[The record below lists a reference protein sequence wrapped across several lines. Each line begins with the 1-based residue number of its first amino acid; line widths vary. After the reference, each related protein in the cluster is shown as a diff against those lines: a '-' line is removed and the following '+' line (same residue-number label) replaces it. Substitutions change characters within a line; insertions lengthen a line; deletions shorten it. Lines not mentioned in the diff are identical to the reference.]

1 MKKKIF
7 LTAALMLSGH
17 AFAAV
22 PMPEG
27 NVANGKAQTLVCS
40 ACHGNDGNSAAP
52 SFPKLAGQGEKY
64 LYKQLRDIRDGARP
78 IATMVGLLDTKTDQ
92 ELADMAAYYADQSM
106 SGSQADPEKL
116 ALGERI
122 YRAGY
127 AETGVAACMACHGP
141 TGHGNALAG
150 FPRLAGQHADY
161 TKSQLIM
168 YRKGFEDPSGR
179 TNDGD
184 TMVMRANARGLSDMQ
199 IDAVSSY
206 IAGLK

>member
-27 NVANGKAQTLVCS
+27 NVANGKAQTPVCS
-40 ACHGNDGNSAAP
+40 ACHGNDGNSAAS

-92 ELADMAAYYADQSM
+92 ELADMAAYYAEQPM

-116 ALGERI
+116 ALG
-122 YRAGY
+122 
-127 AETGVAACMACHGP
+127 
-141 TGHGNALAG
+141 
-150 FPRLAGQHADY
+150 
-161 TKSQLIM
+161 
-168 YRKGFEDPSGR
+168 
-179 TNDGD
+179 
-184 TMVMRANARGLSDMQ
+184 
-199 IDAVSSY
+199 
-206 IAGLK
+206 